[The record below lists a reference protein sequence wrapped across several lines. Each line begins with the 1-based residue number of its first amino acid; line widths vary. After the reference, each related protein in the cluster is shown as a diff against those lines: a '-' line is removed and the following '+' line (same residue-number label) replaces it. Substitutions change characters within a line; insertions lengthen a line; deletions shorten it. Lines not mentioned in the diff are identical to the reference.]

1 MQGSAILLFLRVTRM
16 ARHPKCTI
24 PLLAFA
30 KKVSEFSVSL
40 RTALSGTRSVYKVRL
55 FAQAQLLRTYATT
68 VASDTS
74 LWSSDCKLAP
84 KQKASSH
91 KLSTDHYQQ
100 KPGSQ
105 LWTAVE
111 VCSLLSWPVV
121 QKLNGFFE
129 GSCGQR
135 NLPPEQRLSIANHPT
150 YGTDLKLKR
159 NLDCNQA

>member
-1 MQGSAILLFLRVTRM
+1 M

-74 LWSSDCKLAP
+74 LWSSDCELAP
-84 KQKASSH
+84 KPKASSH
-91 KLSTDHYQQ
+91 KLSTNHYQQ

-105 LWTAVE
+105 L
-111 VCSLLSWPVV
+111 
-121 QKLNGFFE
+121 
-129 GSCGQR
+129 
-135 NLPPEQRLSIANHPT
+135 
-150 YGTDLKLKR
+150 
-159 NLDCNQA
+159 